1 MQNQLSTPLIESPSL
16 NIQNETSTLKKVI
29 LGIAEDTGA
38 PLDINPMSRWHIQQG
53 TYPSD
58 DLLKIEV
65 DAFEQLLVEN
75 GVEVLRPKNIEGVEQ
90 IFCRDIGFVI
100 EDKFLIANMKAE
112 VRKKELPG
120 ITHII
125 NTFSPDKVLQIP
137 NDAIIEG
144 GDVVLWNEY
153 IFVGQSD
160 RTNYAGY
167 KFIKEKFPQKLVYP
181 VQLNFGDDP
190 EDNVLHL
197 DCVFQPIGDNLAII
211 YEDGFTTWPNII
223 FELFG
228 ADNFIRVSKSQK
240 NRMFPNILSLSKN
253 TVVIEKSFHDL
264 KFALK
269 SKGFNVLEVDFF
281 ECSKLSGLF
290 RCATLPIKRAND

>member
-120 ITHII
+120 IAHII
-125 NTFSPDKVLQIP
+125 DTFSPDKVLQIP

>member
-120 ITHII
+120 ILHII

>member
-1 MQNQLSTPLIESPSL
+1 MQEKSSVSEIDLTPL
-16 NIQNETSTLKKVI
+16 NIQDETSTLKKVI
-29 LGIAEDTGA
+29 VGIAENTGE

-53 TYPSD
+53 TYPTD
-58 DLLKIEV
+58 DLLKVEV
-65 DAFEQLLVEN
+65 EKFERLLVAN
-75 GVEVLRPKNIEGVEQ
+75 GVEVLRPQNIDGVEQ

-100 EDKFLIANMKAE
+100 EDYFLIANMKAE

-120 ITHII
+120 IQHII
-125 NTFSPDKVLQIP
+125 ETFDPEKVIHIP
-137 NDAIIEG
+137 KEAIIEG

-167 KFIKEKFPQKLVYP
+167 KFIKETFPNKLVYP

-197 DCVFQPIGDNLAII
+197 DCAFQPIGENLAII

-253 TVVIEKSFHDL
+253 TVIVEKSFNEL

-269 SKGFNVLEVDFF
+269 SKGFNVLEVDFY

-290 RCATLPIKRAND
+290 RCATLPLERVSS